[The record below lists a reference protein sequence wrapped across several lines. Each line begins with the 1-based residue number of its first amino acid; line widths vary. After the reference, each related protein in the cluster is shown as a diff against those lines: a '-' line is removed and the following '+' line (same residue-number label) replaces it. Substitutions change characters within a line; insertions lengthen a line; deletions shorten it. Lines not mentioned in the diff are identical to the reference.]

1 MLHRARCPPHNLVTH
16 ERCTTLSARD
26 ARIRDSCCKSF
37 DPRRLNY
44 KMMSALTLCNV
55 FSNGRLYIKKTIGTV
70 MTVNGITRITRRG
83 IRVIIE
89 SIFKLNSSD
98 PTVSCVIAP
107 RITLS
112 LAYE

>member
-1 MLHRARCPPHNLVTH
+1 
-16 ERCTTLSARD
+16 
-26 ARIRDSCCKSF
+26 
-37 DPRRLNY
+37 
-44 KMMSALTLCNV
+44 
-55 FSNGRLYIKKTIGTV
+55 

-112 LAYE
+112 LAYEWYDQMCSAASDSFY